1 MFSVLPRLVIKTCIS
16 NGSLSLIKNESP
28 SKLSLPASITSIE
41 KSQSGSASSAV
52 VIKTLESL
60 MDESDAAVTVM
71 VIDNSCPSD
80 TESCG
85 VIVTFIVLLSPAS
98 SIKSV

>member
-16 NGSLSLIKNESP
+16 NGSLSLIINESP
-28 SKLSLPASITSIE
+28 SKLSLPASIISIE

-71 VIDNSCPSD
+71 VIDNS
-80 TESCG
+80 
-85 VIVTFIVLLSPAS
+85 
-98 SIKSV
+98 

>member
-1 MFSVLPRLVIKTCIS
+1 MI
-16 NGSLSLIKNESP
+16 NESP
-28 SKLSLPASITSIE
+28 SKLSLPVSIISIE

-71 VIDNSCPSD
+71 VIDNS
-80 TESCG
+80 
-85 VIVTFIVLLSPAS
+85 
-98 SIKSV
+98 